1 MVDAMRANQGANDL
15 TNDDIEML
23 DLQMKMLVYQTL
35 DQFDDKQKIK
45 AAALPSRGQG
55 SVPDSPTY

>member
-1 MVDAMRANQGANDL
+1 MVEAMRANQGANDL
-15 TNDDIEML
+15 TNEDIEML

-45 AAALPSRGQG
+45 AAALPSRGPG
-55 SVPDSPTY
+55 AVTETTY